1 MNAEATTTWVHGRH
15 LTGHVRQLS
24 IVVAGRR
31 VPVTVPRSLST
42 AGFADDEHP
51 GGTDR
56 AVFVYPSEHDDFPL
70 GDQAYGSAGGTVG
83 AAAAPTIVG
92 PLVGEQLTSAGL
104 LETEVFVGD
113 TFRWGTAEV
122 QVSAPAVP
130 GEPGS
135 DPSGDAEPAERR
147 RRSGRTGFHLRVL
160 RSGRVG
166 PADPLEL
173 IDVAPAGVSLATVGL
188 AMLDGPAAAGV
199 TPERLLL
206 LRDVLPADLIHRWE
220 ALLPHADQQESSH
233 RVSATG

>member
-1 MNAEATTTWVHGRH
+1 MNAEVTTTWVHGRR
-15 LTGHVRQLS
+15 LIGHVRQLS

-42 AGFADDEHP
+42 VGFADDEHA
-51 GGTDR
+51 GGADR
-56 AVFVYPSEHDDFPL
+56 AVFVYPSEHHSHPGLDTDRSDDP
-70 GDQAYGSAGGTVG
+70 TG
-83 AAAAPTIVG
+83 AATPAIAA

-130 GEPGS
+130 
-135 DPSGDAEPAERR
+135 DPSGDVELAARLC
-147 RRSGRTGFHLRVL
+147 RSGHTGFHLRVV

-166 PADPLEL
+166 PSDPLEL
-173 IDVAPAGVSLATVGL
+173 VDVEPAGVSLATVAL
-188 AMLDGPAAAGV
+188 ALVDGPAAAGV

-206 LRDVLPADLIHRWE
+206 LRDVLPADLTQVWQ
-220 ALLPHADQQESSH
+220 AMLPPADQQKSSQ
-233 RVSATG
+233 RVPAAG